1 MFREILIFSFRAVE
15 FGMEFTFPKLL
26 SYKLEYFLL
35 DRYREELFFLLFFVL
50 LFTFVIYKI
59 KNKMGK
65 NVIVVWFFRVLL
77 SLMFFLSLY
86 LFLWLTSYLFNPV
99 IFFVLLSFV
108 IYKIKNKMGKNVIV
122 VWFFRVLLSLMFF
135 LSLYS
140 LFFTFFYIAV
150 I

>member
-86 LFLWLTSYLFNPV
+86 
-99 IFFVLLSFV
+99 
-108 IYKIKNKMGKNVIV
+108 
-122 VWFFRVLLSLMFF
+122 
-135 LSLYS
+135 S